1 MRVYGRTR
9 LRGARGVIARPDGR
23 EVKPLPG
30 RAKDES
36 SRSWK
41 WMFRISSNWRR
52 GTLIL
57 CAVGQTTYLLGRCV
71 VQPTLQRPLQDKST
85 CQDSH
90 IIIAGSTVI
99 TASRCAS
106 QQPEMSL
113 IESPGELHTLKYE
126 REEDSPAAITTLCLD
141 QSPESSSRVSLAC
154 FLSTGDFSVFQFN
167 PRSPFFTTRT
177 FNHTP
182 RLHRLRSTSHV
193 VQAAFY
199 YPLIVTLSED
209 FTLSVYDLSSGSVRQ
224 TQSLKSFTSYP
235 PSSLVLSAPTP
246 TTFKIVLAYSIPVYP
261 RHWSAGASELIISND
276 PSASSVPASP
286 LAPQPSFAEE
296 FRLATFN
303 AMNVIASRTI
313 RAIDVPSGWID
324 EHRLHLM
331 REQWSR
337 KVISV
342 ADTQTDGKWLIL
354 APGDGAKESSAS
366 PSPSPSSS
374 NTTPQLYSSPGL
386 QLYRLVFPTQRNSGL
401 PSPPRL
407 TFVRTLHG
415 QGSAVSALAVADGR
429 CVSLGYNGSIWVWD
443 LEHGTGAE
451 VAPALDNVD
460 ISLSAGRGTVSFDDR
475 QIVTSHLGK
484 LAVRRFDV

>member
-9 LRGARGVIARPDGR
+9 LRGVRGVIARPDGR

-36 SRSWK
+36 SRNWK

-52 GTLIL
+52 GMVTIRIVDN
-57 CAVGQTTYLLGRCV
+57 AAHFSGRCLV
-71 VQPTLQRPLQDKST
+71 EPMLQRSLRE
-85 CQDSH
+85 QDSH
-90 IIIAGSTVI
+90 IIIAGTTVI
-99 TASRCAS
+99 TAPRCAS
-106 QQPEMSL
+106 QQPTVTVV
-113 IESPGELHTLKYE
+113 ESPRAVQTFKYE
-126 REEDSPAAITTLCLD
+126 REDDSPAAITTLCLD

-154 FLSTGDFSVFQFN
+154 FLSTGDFSIFQFN
-167 PRSPFFTTRT
+167 PRGPFSATRI

-182 RLHRLRSTSHV
+182 RVRRPRSTGHV

-261 RHWSAGASELIISND
+261 HHWSAGASELIISND
-276 PSASSVPASP
+276 PTTPSAPTSP
-286 LAPQPSFAEE
+286 LSTQPSFAEE

-303 AMNVIASRTI
+303 AMNVVASRTI

-324 EHRLHLM
+324 EQRLHLM

-354 APGDGAKESSAS
+354 APGDGPRESSAS
-366 PSPSPSSS
+366 PFPSPSSS
-374 NTTPQLYSSPGL
+374 NTTPQLHSSPGL
-386 QLYRLVFPTQRNSGL
+386 QLYRLVFPTQRSSGL

-415 QGSAVSALAVADGR
+415 QRSAVSALAVADGR

-451 VAPALDNVD
+451 VAPAIDNID
-460 ISLSAGRGTVSFDDR
+460 ASFLAGRGTVSFDDR
-475 QIVTSHLGK
+475 QIVTSHLGQ